1 MSGDDDVD
9 RDGRR
14 QRTRRSR
21 TALSRA
27 AFDLLVERGLAGVAV
42 EDIAGRAGV
51 TRRTFSRHFASIED
65 AVLGDID
72 RDVDVFNAALRDRP
86 LLEPPLLA
94 YRNAV
99 DAWLAAAGRADGGDV
114 PLWTRRWVVFRRF
127 DSEPRLFTGYQRIR
141 LSGQRAAVEILA
153 DRLGVDPAVDR
164 RPAAA
169 VAAGSGVL
177 LAAFQTWAIGDDPD
191 ALPRLV
197 GEFFDAHL
205 LLVAGAASVI
215 PEESLT

>member
-1 MSGDDDVD
+1 MGGDDDVD
-9 RDGRR
+9 LDGRR

-72 RDVDVFNAALRDRP
+72 RDVDVFNAALRGRP
-86 LLEPPLLA
+86 AAEPPLLA

-99 DAWLAAAGRADGGDV
+99 QDWLAAAEGDGGDV

-141 LSGQRAAVEILA
+141 LAGQREAVDILA
-153 DRLGVDPAVDR
+153 ARLGVDPAVDR

-177 LAAFQTWAIGDDPD
+177 LAAFQTWALGADPD

-205 LLVAGAASVI
+205 LLVAAAI
-215 PEESLT
+215 PEESPL

>member
-9 RDGRR
+9 LDGRR

-86 LLEPPLLA
+86 LPEPPLLA

-99 DAWLAAAGRADGGDV
+99 DAWLAAAGQGDGDV

-127 DSEPRLFTGYQRIR
+127 DSEPRLLTGYQRIR

-153 DRLGVDPAVDR
+153 ARLGVDPIADR

-177 LAAFQTWAIGDDPD
+177 LAAFQTWAAGDDPD
-191 ALPRLV
+191 ALPRLA

-205 LLVAGAASVI
+205 LLVADAAGRL